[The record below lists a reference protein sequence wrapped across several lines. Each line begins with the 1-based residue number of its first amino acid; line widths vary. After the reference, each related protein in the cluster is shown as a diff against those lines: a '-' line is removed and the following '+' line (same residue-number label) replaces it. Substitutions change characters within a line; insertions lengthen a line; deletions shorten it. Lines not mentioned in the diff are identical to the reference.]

1 MRVRLSG
8 ITKTF
13 GSLKALDRVDL
24 LIEEGRFFTLLG
36 PSGCG
41 KTTLLR
47 VLAGFTRPDSGDIF
61 FGDQRINH
69 LPPYKRETG
78 MVFQNYAL
86 FPHLDVFG
94 NVAYGLMARKIPKD
108 EIRSRVH
115 QVLEKVQLENLA
127 HRSPGQLS
135 GGQQQRVAL
144 ARALVIHPKVLLMDE
159 PLSNLDAKLRVA
171 MRQEIRSIQRGLG
184 ITTVY
189 VTHDQEE
196 AMAVSDSIAIFN
208 HGEIEQFGTP
218 SEIYF
223 RPRNRFVA
231 EFTGTSNLM
240 EVEVIAYD
248 PETSLLSGDL
258 KGNQIVLRYPRQPVE
273 KRVTILLRPE
283 WIKIAREEEEPS
295 PNLFSGQVISSTFV
309 GFMVKYQV
317 KAFGDQVI
325 AIEVQDPQEHE
336 IKNEGDALFFRFQVH
351 RPVVIASRSG
361 T

>member
-1 MRVRLSG
+1 MRLRLSEV
-8 ITKTF
+8 TKTF
-13 GSLKALDRVDL
+13 GTLKALDRVSL
-24 LIEEGRFFTLLG
+24 LIEEGKFFTLLG

-47 VLAGFTRPDSGDIF
+47 VIAGFTSPDSGEIF
-61 FGDQRINH
+61 FGEQRINH

-86 FPHLDVFG
+86 FPHLDVFD
-94 NVAYGLMARKIPKD
+94 NVAYGLKARKVPTKD
-108 EIRSRVH
+108 VQSRVH

-127 HRSPGQLS
+127 HRFPSQLS

-144 ARALVIHPKVLLMDE
+144 ARALVIHPRVLLMDE

-171 MRQEIRSIQRGLG
+171 MRQEIRKIQRDLG

-196 AMAVSDSIAIFN
+196 AMAISDRIAIFN
-208 HGEIEQFGTP
+208 HGEIEQVGTP

-223 RPRNRFVA
+223 TPRNRFVA

-240 EVEVIAYD
+240 EMEVIAYD
-248 PETSLLSGDL
+248 SETSLLRGNL
-258 KGNQIVLRYPRQPVE
+258 KGNQISLRCPQKPAGE
-273 KRVTILLRPE
+273 RVTILLRPE
-283 WIKIAREEEEPS
+283 WIKIVRDGKEHS
-295 PNLFSGQVISSTFV
+295 VNLFSGQVITSTFV

-317 KAFGDQVI
+317 KAFGNQVLSV
-325 AIEVQDPQEHE
+325 EVQDPQEHE
-336 IKNEGDALFFRFQVH
+336 IKKEGDPVYFRFSAD
-351 RPVVIASRSG
+351 RPVLIAP
-361 T
+361 

>member
-1 MRVRLSG
+1 V
-8 ITKTF
+8 TKTF
-13 GSLKALDRVDL
+13 GPLKALNRVSL
-24 LIEEGRFFTLLG
+24 LIEEGKFFTLLG

-47 VLAGFTRPDSGDIF
+47 VIAGFTLPDSGEIF
-61 FGDQRINH
+61 FDDQPISH

-86 FPHLDVFG
+86 FPHLDIFS
-94 NVAYGLMARKIPKD
+94 NVAYGLKARKIPKH

-115 QVLEKVQLENLA
+115 EVLEKVELENLA
-127 HRSPGQLS
+127 TRFPGQLS

-144 ARALVIHPKVLLMDE
+144 ARALVIHPRVLLMDE

-171 MRQEIRSIQRGLG
+171 MRQEIRKIQKDLG

-208 HGEIEQFGTP
+208 HGEVEQVGTP

-248 PETSLLSGDL
+248 SEAYLLRGDL
-258 KGNQIVLRYPRQPVE
+258 NGNQVLLRCPQKPSGNT
-273 KRVTILLRPE
+273 VTILLRPE
-283 WIKIAREEEEPS
+283 WIKIIKDERERS
-295 PNLFSGQVISSTFV
+295 PNCFYGQVISSTFV

-317 KAFGDQVI
+317 KAFGNQVL
-325 AIEVQDPQEHE
+325 AIEVQDPEEHE
-336 IKNEGDALFFRFQVH
+336 IKNEGDPLHFRFH
-351 RPVVIASRSG
+351 PDRPIVIFS
-361 T
+361 

>member
-1 MRVRLSG
+1 MRVRLDG

-13 GSLKALDRVDL
+13 GPLKALDRVSL
-24 LIEEGRFFTLLG
+24 QIEEGSFFTLLG

-47 VLAGFTRPDSGDIF
+47 VIAGFASPDSGEIF
-61 FGDQRINH
+61 FGDLPINH

-86 FPHLDVFG
+86 FPHLSVFD
-94 NVAYGLMARKIPKD
+94 NVAYGLRARKIPKH
-108 EIRSRVH
+108 EVRSRVH

-127 HRSPGQLS
+127 HRFPGQLS

-144 ARALVIHPKVLLMDE
+144 ARALVIHPRVLLMDE

-171 MRQEIRSIQRGLG
+171 MRQEIRKIQKDLG
-184 ITTVY
+184 ITTLY

-196 AMAVSDSIAIFN
+196 AMAVSDRIAIFN
-208 HGEIEQFGTP
+208 HGEIEQVGTP

-240 EVEVIAYD
+240 DVEVIAYN
-248 PETSLLSGDL
+248 PETSILKCDL
-258 KGNQIVLRYPRQPVE
+258 KGNEVSIRYPQKPAG
-273 KRVTILLRPE
+273 KIVTILLRPE
-283 WIKIAREEEEPS
+283 WIKIAGDEREHS
-295 PNLFSGQVISSTFV
+295 TNLFYGQVISSTFV

-317 KAFGDQVI
+317 KAFGDQVL

-336 IKNEGDALFFRFQVH
+336 IKKEGDLLYFRFSVD
-351 RPVVIASRSG
+351 RPVMIAP
-361 T
+361 

>member
-1 MRVRLSG
+1 MRVRLEG

-13 GSLKALDRVDL
+13 GSLKALDRVSL
-24 LIEEGRFFTLLG
+24 QIEEGNFFTLLG

-47 VLAGFTRPDSGDIF
+47 VIAGFTSPNSGEIF
-61 FGDQRINH
+61 FGNQLINH

-86 FPHLDVFG
+86 FPHLNVFD
-94 NVAYGLMARKIPKD
+94 NVAYGLRARNIPKD
-108 EIRSRVH
+108 EVRSRVH

-127 HRSPGQLS
+127 HRFPSQLS
-135 GGQQQRVAL
+135 GGQQQRIAL
-144 ARALVIHPKVLLMDE
+144 ARALVIQPRVLLMDE

-171 MRQEIRSIQRGLG
+171 MRQEIRKIQKDLG
-184 ITTVY
+184 ITTLY

-196 AMAVSDSIAIFN
+196 AMSVSDYIAIFN
-208 HGEIEQFGTP
+208 HGEVEQVGTP

-240 EVEVIAYD
+240 DVEVIAYN
-248 PETSLLSGDL
+248 PETSILKGDL
-258 KGNQIVLRYPRQPVE
+258 KGNQVFIQYPQKPAGKIVTV
-273 KRVTILLRPE
+273 LLRPE
-283 WIKIAREEEEPS
+283 WIKIAGDEKDHS
-295 PNLFSGQVISSTFV
+295 TNLFYGQVISSTFV

-317 KAFGDQVI
+317 KAFGDQVLS
-325 AIEVQDPQEHE
+325 IEVQDPQEHE
-336 IKNEGDALFFRFQVH
+336 IKKEGEPLYFRFNVD
-351 RPVVIASRSG
+351 RPVVIAP
-361 T
+361 

>member
-1 MRVRLSG
+1 MRVRLNG

-13 GSLKALDRVDL
+13 GSLKALDRVSL
-24 LIEEGRFFTLLG
+24 LIEEGKFFTLLG

-47 VLAGFTRPDSGDIF
+47 VIAGFASPDSGEIF

-69 LPPYKRETG
+69 IPPYKRETG

-94 NVAYGLMARKIPKD
+94 NVAYGLRARRIPKE

-115 QVLEKVQLENLA
+115 QVLKKVQLESLS
-127 HRSPGQLS
+127 RRFPGQLS

-144 ARALVIHPKVLLMDE
+144 ARALVIHPRVLLMDE

-171 MRQEIRSIQRGLG
+171 MRQEIRKIQRDLG

-208 HGEIEQFGTP
+208 HGAIEQVGTP

-223 RPRNRFVA
+223 RPQNRFVA

-240 EVEVIAYD
+240 EVKVTAYD
-248 PETSLLSGDL
+248 EEASLLTGDL
-258 KGNQIVLRYPRQPVE
+258 KGNRVFLRCTQKPAGE
-273 KRVTILLRPE
+273 TLTILLRPE
-283 WIKIAREEEEPS
+283 WIKIARDEEEPS
-295 PNLFSGQVISSTFV
+295 TNLFHGQVVSSTFV

-317 KAFGDQVI
+317 KAFGDQVL

-336 IKNEGDALFFRFQVH
+336 IKKEGDLIYFRFH
-351 RPVVIASRSG
+351 ANRPVVIAS
-361 T
+361 